1 MHLSNRFALDANAR
15 QRFPWRSANTF
26 KLLTQGT
33 EFFPDVLQR
42 IDAAQFSVRIEL
54 YLVESGRN
62 ATKVIDTLCAA
73 AARAVRVEVLLDAVG
88 SKDLVDADRERL
100 TRCAVALQIFNK
112 ALPKPRLDD
121 LKRDHRKIIVIDE
134 RIAYLG
140 GACITD
146 GFWDPVNN
154 VSDWHDLMLR
164 VEGPLVAD
172 VVELFDFRWRRME
185 NAGRRPEPEG
195 ESQTK
200 PDSQAGWGR
209 IGYTSGMSYRGLVID
224 LVQRIRLARTRVWLV
239 TPYFFPVKAVFDAMQ
254 GAAERGVDVQLF
266 LPGCKTDHPS
276 IRGAGRGFY
285 SELFERGVSIYELDV
300 QTLHAKATIVDE
312 WISVGSCNFD
322 VWGANRN
329 LEANV
334 EAYDADCLE
343 QCLALFDRYR
353 NTCRRVSRKDWAS
366 RSATDRV
373 SQASLNYAG
382 RAVRA
387 LLVHRRVS

>member
-1 MHLSNRFALDANAR
+1 MCPSDRFALATSPA
-15 QRFPWRSANTF
+15 QRFPWRSANSF
-26 KLLTQGT
+26 QLLTQGT

-42 IDAAQFSVRIEL
+42 IDAAKHSVRIEL

-73 AARAVRVEVLLDAVG
+73 AARSVNVEVLLDSVG
-88 SKDLVDADRERL
+88 SKGLVDADRERL
-100 TRCAVALQIFNK
+100 TRSGVALRVFNK
-112 ALPKPRLDD
+112 LLPKPGLDD
-121 LKRDHRKIIVIDE
+121 FKRDHRKIIAIDE
-134 RIAYLG
+134 RTVYLG
-140 GACITD
+140 GACVTD

-172 VVELFDFRWRRME
+172 VVALFDFRWRRME
-185 NAGRRPEPEG
+185 NAGRHPEPSS
-195 ESQTK
+195 ESRTE

-209 IGYTSGMSYRGLVID
+209 LGYTSGVPHRGLVID
-224 LVQRIRLARTRVWLV
+224 LVQRIRFARTRVWLV
-239 TPYFFPVKAVFDAMQ
+239 TPYFFPVKALFDAMLE
-254 GAAERGVDVQLF
+254 AAERGVDVQLF

-276 IRGAGRGFY
+276 IREAGRGFY
-285 SELFERGVSIYELDV
+285 TRLFEQGVSIYELDV

-353 NTCRRVSRKDWAS
+353 NTCRRVSREEWAA
-366 RSATDRV
+366 RSASERV

-382 RAVRA
+382 RAVRT
-387 LLVHRRVS
+387 LLVHSHLS